1 MDDLDLYIA
10 FVAPPLPALEPE
22 EVPDGAFYKV
32 LTMYKA
38 VTKLPDERPEG
49 LNTRVVK
56 VTPGLYAHVMNALT
70 LQLGTIGATAREHVL
85 ADARKAFLCLTSDQ
99 FAKLVP
105 PYVEALWRKRLELAM
120 QLNDLKD
127 ELRVVGPLASP
138 FWDEEPPIDTSS
150 AGNESTPAVCV
161 AGNYAAQEPGELG
174 AD

>member
-38 VTKLPDERPEG
+38 VSKLPDERPEG

-56 VTPGLYAHVMNALT
+56 ATPGLYAHVMNALT
-70 LQLGTIGATAREHVL
+70 LQLGVIGATAREHVL

-138 FWDEEPPIDTSS
+138 FWDEEPPIDTPSV
-150 AGNESTPAVCV
+150 GK
-161 AGNYAAQEPGELG
+161 
-174 AD
+174 